1 MGCTSAV
8 FHANKYLDERPDE
21 YVRAMLPAWGRK
33 LDVEAAREREVPIV
47 KVGRAIAAHMR
58 YRMPWRSDPEP
69 SHAAARAIE
78 HGWLKRRGEGVV
90 LTEKATKALAQAA
103 ERQRQRSAATKRWRT
118 RRINEVARRVA
129 AELVARE

>member
-8 FHANKYLDERPDE
+8 FHANKYLDERPEE

-33 LDVEAAREREVPIV
+33 LDADDARERPVPLV

-69 SHAAARAIE
+69 SHAAARAITR
-78 HGWLKRRGEGVV
+78 GWLRRRGDGVV
-90 LTEKATKALAQAA
+90 LTDKAVRALADAA
-103 ERQRQRSAATKRWRT
+103 ERQRQREAASKRWRT

-129 AELVARE
+129 AEMVARS